1 MPIIIDYAVELR
13 PIPAANLIY
22 RAGLLLQDEDHVRW
36 TKKELIEWI
45 NEGVGALV
53 RMKPAAGARRGVF
66 ALAPGTRQTL
76 ADADVQLI
84 DVVCNLGA
92 DDVTP
97 GRAVRMTDRHLLDS
111 ANPDWHHM
119 TPSITVRHYTYD
131 DRVPTV
137 FYVYPPAAAGAKVEL
152 MRAVLPDD
160 VANDGDN
167 VGLSIEY
174 TDTLLNYL
182 MFRCLSKDSEY
193 ANAGMATGYYQA
205 FTSSMGIAEAG
216 EQATTPSAKVPA

>member
-1 MPIIIDYAVELR
+1 MPIIIDYAAELR
-13 PIPAANLIY
+13 PIKVSTLFY

-36 TKKELIEWI
+36 TTKELIEWI
-45 NEGVGALV
+45 NEGVGAII
-53 RMKPAAGARRGVF
+53 RMKPAAGARRAVF
-66 ALAPGTRQTL
+66 ALDPGSRQNL
-76 ADADVQLI
+76 DSADVQLI

-97 GRAVRMTDRHLLDS
+97 GRAVRMVERHLLDS
-111 ANPDWHHM
+111 TNPDWHHM
-119 TPSITVRHYTYD
+119 TPSIKVRHYTYD

-137 FYVYPPAAAGAKVEL
+137 FYVYPPAAPGAKVEL
-152 MRAVLPDD
+152 MRSVLPED

-182 MFRCLSKDSEY
+182 VFRCLSKDNEY
-193 ANAGMATGYYQA
+193 ANGGMATGYYQA
-205 FTSSMGIAEAG
+205 FTSSMGLGDAG
-216 EQATTPSAKVPA
+216 EQSSTPSNKVPA

>member
-1 MPIIIDYAVELR
+1 MPIIIDYTPETR
-13 PIPAANLIY
+13 PIPVANLMY

-36 TKKELIEWI
+36 TVKELIEWI
-45 NEGVGALV
+45 NEGVGAVV
-53 RMKPAAGARRGVF
+53 RMKPAAAARRGVF
-66 ALAPGTRQTL
+66 ALDPGSRQTL
-76 ADADVQLI
+76 DPSDVQLI
-84 DVVCNLGA
+84 DIVCNIGA

-111 ANPDWHHM
+111 ANPDWHNM
-119 TPSITVRHYTYD
+119 TKSVTVRHFTYD

-137 FYVYPPAAAGAKVEL
+137 FYVYPPAAAGAKVEI
-152 MRAVLPDD
+152 MRSVLPDD
-160 VANDGDN
+160 VANDGDY

-182 MFRCLSKDSEY
+182 VFRCLSKDSEY
-193 ANAGMATGYYQA
+193 AQASMATGYYQA

>member
-1 MPIIIDYAVELR
+1 MPIIIDYSVEVR
-13 PIPAANLIY
+13 PIAVKSLIY
-22 RAGLLLQDEDHVRW
+22 RAGLLLQDEEHVRW
-36 TKKELIEWI
+36 TIKELIEWI
-45 NEGVGALV
+45 NEAVGAVV

-66 ALAPGTRQTL
+66 ALVAGSRQTL
-76 ADADVQLI
+76 DGSDVQLI

-119 TPSITVRHYTYD
+119 TPSTTVRHYTYD

-137 FYVYPPAAAGAKVEL
+137 FYVYPPAALGAKVEL
-152 MRAVLPDD
+152 MRAVLPED
-160 VANDGDN
+160 VANEDEN

-193 ANAGMATGYYQA
+193 AQASMATGYYQA